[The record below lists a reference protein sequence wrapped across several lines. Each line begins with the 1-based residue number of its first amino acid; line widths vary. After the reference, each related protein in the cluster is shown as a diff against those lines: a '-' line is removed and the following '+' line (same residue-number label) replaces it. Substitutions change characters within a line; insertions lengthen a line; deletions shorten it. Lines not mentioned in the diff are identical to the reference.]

1 MDEGVRRPAHA
12 VRDRLEARVRHHA
25 RADHGTRGAEAPD
38 IAAGERDS
46 PVPAAGQDAL
56 VDRNRARDRMRGSRP
71 PSSRLAGRTVIT
83 ATVRSIRG
91 SVARY
96 TVPIEPRPLAPTGT

>member
-1 MDEGVRRPAHA
+1 M
-12 VRDRLEARVRHHA
+12 
-25 RADHGTRGAEAPD
+25 
-38 IAAGERDS
+38 
-46 PVPAAGQDAL
+46 
-56 VDRNRARDRMRGSRP
+56 DRNRARDRMRGSRP